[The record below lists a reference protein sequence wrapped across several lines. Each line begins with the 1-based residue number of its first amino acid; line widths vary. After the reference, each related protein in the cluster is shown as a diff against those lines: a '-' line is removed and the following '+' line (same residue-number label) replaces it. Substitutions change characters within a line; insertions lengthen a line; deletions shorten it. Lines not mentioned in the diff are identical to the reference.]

1 MSNAT
6 RHTSEVAPSPAQAPV
21 TNGRRLKT
29 GGMPCV
35 PTSLLST
42 SIVTVV
48 AVVLASWYTIAVMRS
63 SLLAAQ
69 LDSAAVNALAVVLAL
84 LSLAIVVPLVRALR
98 FGNAIRDAAARR
110 DLAKARGAR
119 SATRDQCFI
128 ALGYALAQLVLV
140 IVLQFFLINHQ
151 AVAKTFFAVPLM
163 IKTFPLVLAA
173 FWMNVKI
180 AVITEI
186 LVLVWGLI
194 VALAMFAPGAAG
206 KPVRLIATAY
216 VDIFRAVPAVLV
228 IYLVGFGIPLTGIPV
243 LKDLSLTIFVI
254 VALTL
259 TVGAYVAEIYRAGI
273 LSIHWSQSA
282 AARSLGLSHFQT
294 LRFVIVPQGVRQ
306 IIPPLLNSFISLQKD
321 TALVSVV
328 GVIDSFNQSMLIASN
343 YYNLSAVS
351 TVALLFIV
359 ISIPQTRFVERM
371 MRRDRARMR
380 AGEA

>member
-6 RHTSEVAPSPAQAPV
+6 RQTSDVIPGP
-21 TNGRRLKT
+21 TGNGRRLKM

-35 PTSLLST
+35 PKLLLLA
-42 SIVTVV
+42 SIVAVSVV
-48 AVVLASWYTIAVMRS
+48 VSGSWYTIAVMRAS
-63 SLLAAQ
+63 FLAAQ
-69 LDSAAVNALAVVLAL
+69 FSDIWVNAVVVLLAL
-84 LSLAIVVPLVRALR
+84 LSIAIVLPLFRALR
-98 FGNAIRDAAARR
+98 WCSRIRDAAARR
-110 DLAKARGAR
+110 DLVAARVAR
-119 SATRDQCFI
+119 SAARDQCYI
-128 ALGYALAQLVLV
+128 TLGYALAQLVLV
-140 IVLQFFLINHQ
+140 VVFQFFLVNHQ
-151 AVAKTFFAVPLM
+151 AVAKTFFLVPLM

-180 AVITEI
+180 SIVTEV

-194 VALAMFAPGAAG
+194 VAFAMFAPGVAG

-228 IYLVGFGIPLTGIPV
+228 IYLVGFGIPLTGIPL
-243 LKDLSLTIFVI
+243 LKDLSLTVFVI

-294 LRFVIVPQGVRQ
+294 LRFVIVPQGIRQ

-359 ISIPQTRFVERM
+359 VSIPQTRFVERM

>member
-1 MSNAT
+1 MSNTT
-6 RHTSEVAPSPAQAPV
+6 RQTSDVLPGAIG
-21 TNGRRLKT
+21 NGRRLKM
-29 GGMPCV
+29 GGVPCV
-35 PTSLLST
+35 PVSLLLASVLAV
-42 SIVTVV
+42 SVVV
-48 AVVLASWYTIAVMRS
+48 AGSWYTIAVLRTFFLS
-63 SLLAAQ
+63 IQ
-69 LDSAAVNALAVVLAL
+69 FGDVSANVVTVLLAL
-84 LSLAIVVPLVRALR
+84 LSIAIALPLLRAVRWSKRIHA
-98 FGNAIRDAAARR
+98 AAARR
-110 DLAKARGAR
+110 DLVQARVAR
-119 SATRDQCFI
+119 SAARDQCFI
-128 ALGYALAQLVLV
+128 TLGYALAQLVV
-140 IVLQFFLINHQ
+140 IVALQFLLINHE
-151 AVAKTFFAVPLM
+151 AVAKTFFQIPLM
-163 IKTFPLVLAA
+163 VKTFPLVLSA

-180 AVITEI
+180 AVVTEI
-186 LVLVWGLI
+186 LVLIWGLF

-228 IYLVGFGIPLTGIPV
+228 IYLVGFGIPLTGIPL
-243 LKDLSLTIFVI
+243 LKDLSLTVFVI

-273 LSIHWSQSA
+273 LSIHASQTA

-294 LRFVIVPQGVRQ
+294 LRFVIVPQGIRQ

-359 ISIPQTRFVERM
+359 VSIPQTRFVERM

>member
-6 RHTSEVAPSPAQAPV
+6 QQTGDVMPGPAG
-21 TNGRRLKT
+21 TGRRLKM
-29 GGMPCV
+29 GGMPCA
-35 PTSLLST
+35 PRSLVLA
-42 SIVTVV
+42 SIVAV
-48 AVVLASWYTIAVMRS
+48 AVVVLGSWYTVAVIRAAF
-63 SLLAAQ
+63 LAAHF
-69 LDSAAVNALAVVLAL
+69 DGAWVNPGAAVLAL
-84 LSLAIVVPLVRALR
+84 LSVAVVLPVVRALKACGR
-98 FGNAIRDAAARR
+98 IRDAAAHQ
-110 DLAKARGAR
+110 DVAEARGAR
-119 SATRDQCFI
+119 SAARDQCFI
-128 ALGYALAQLVLV
+128 ALGYALAQLVVVLV
-140 IVLQFFLINHQ
+140 FQFFLVNHQ
-151 AVAKTFFAVPLM
+151 AVAKTFFLVPLM
-163 IKTFPLVLAA
+163 VKTFPLVLTA
-173 FWMNVKI
+173 FWTNVKI
-180 AVITEI
+180 SIITEI
-186 LVLVWGLI
+186 LVLIWGLI
-194 VALAMFAPGAAG
+194 VALAMFAPGIAG

-216 VDIFRAVPAVLV
+216 VDIFRAIPAVLV
-228 IYLVGFGIPLTGIPV
+228 IYLVGFGIPLTGIPF
-243 LKDLSLTIFVI
+243 LKDFSLTVFVI

-294 LRFVIVPQGVRQ
+294 LRFVIVPQGIRQ
-306 IIPPLLNSFISLQKD
+306 IIPPLLNAFISLQKD

-359 ISIPQTRFVERM
+359 VSIPQTRFVERM

>member
-6 RHTSEVAPSPAQAPV
+6 RQTSDVMPSPAV
-21 TNGRRLKT
+21 DGRRLRM
-29 GGMPCV
+29 GGMPCA
-35 PTSLLST
+35 PTSLLLA
-42 SIVTVV
+42 SIVAVAVVVAGGWYTVAVMRASFLAAHFDGVWVNPIAALLAVLSV
-48 AVVLASWYTIAVMRS
+48 AVVLPVI
-63 SLLAAQ
+63 
-69 LDSAAVNALAVVLAL
+69 
-84 LSLAIVVPLVRALR
+84 RALR
-98 FGNAIRDAAARR
+98 ACGHTRDAAARR
-110 DLAKARGAR
+110 ELADAR
-119 SATRDQCFI
+119 SARAQARDQCFI
-128 ALGYALAQLVLV
+128 ALGYALAQAVV
-140 IVLQFFLINHQ
+140 IVVFQFFLVNHQ
-151 AVAKTFFAVPLM
+151 AVAKTFFLAPLM
-163 IKTFPLVLAA
+163 VKTFPLVLTA

-180 AVITEI
+180 SVITEI
-186 LVLVWGLI
+186 LVLIWGLI

-206 KPVRLIATAY
+206 KPVRLLATAY
-216 VDIFRAVPAVLV
+216 VDIFRAIPAVLV

-243 LKDLSLTIFVI
+243 LKSLSLTVFVI

-294 LRFVIVPQGVRQ
+294 LRFVIVPQGIRQ

-328 GVIDSFNQSMLIASN
+328 GVIDAFNQSMLIASN

-359 ISIPQTRFVERM
+359 VSIPQTRFVERM